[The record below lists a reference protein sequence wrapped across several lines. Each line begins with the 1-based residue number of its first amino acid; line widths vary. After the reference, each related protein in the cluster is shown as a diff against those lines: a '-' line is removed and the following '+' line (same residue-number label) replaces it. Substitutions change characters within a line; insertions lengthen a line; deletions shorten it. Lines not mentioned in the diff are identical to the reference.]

1 MAMKEKVADE
11 IQCLT
16 DGMRAGSAVV
26 MAAFFSWLDRKE
38 WDSRRKASAEWS
50 V

>member
-16 DGMRAGSAVV
+16 CGMRAGSVVV
-26 MAAFFSWLDRKE
+26 MAAFFS
-38 WDSRRKASAEWS
+38 
-50 V
+50 